1 MKTHKTYT
9 FEQLAEYIR
18 GWSYS
23 ESDMK
28 ALTLNEVR
36 SMLANAASQFECDQ
50 DGFEIVV
57 KVAEEKRQEQQK
69 QINEAW
75 RSAIQGSSAIKNN
88 KI

>member
-9 FEQLAEYIR
+9 FEQLVAYIR

-28 ALTLNEVR
+28 ALTLNEVH
-36 SMLANAASQFECDQ
+36 SMLANAVCQFECDQ
-50 DGFEIVV
+50 DGFKAVAE
-57 KVAEEKRQEQQK
+57 VAEEKRLEQVR

-75 RSAIQGSSAIKNN
+75 QTIYLK
-88 KI
+88 K

>member
-28 ALTLNEVR
+28 ALTLNEVH
-36 SMLANAASQFECDQ
+36 SMLANAVSQFECDQ

-75 RSAIQGSSAIKNN
+75 RSAIQGASAIKNN